1 MPDNPKPEVKQL
13 AISFYVLLAAA
24 LFVFIETFTL
34 LSPILLSLLVTEDLI
49 GPKNAQPVRARTTT
63 RVAATSPPLG
73 LFSHPSTIACAKSPD

>member
-49 GPKNAQPVRARTTT
+49 AQRTPNPSGQGPPPG
-63 RVAATSPPLG
+63 SPRPAPLG